1 LIRELS
7 KGAQGSFATRGYIH
21 SESTRKEAKGEIE
34 RTPRLF
40 RAWLV
45 RSLAPKKGGA
55 MNTTLNRGSEIP
67 EPNITRFLF
76 ADRRMAPVW
85 LVLRVYL
92 GYLWLAEGIGK
103 IMEGGWIGAGAGG
116 AVKGFA
122 QGALQ
127 QTGGEYPQVTGWYA
141 GYLENVVI
149 PNAALFSYI
158 VTLGEILVGLGLI
171 VGLFTG
177 IAAFFGG
184 FMNAS
189 FIFAGTAGANPLM
202 FILAILLMLA
212 WRVAGYWGLDRWA
225 LPAIGVP
232 GYPGTAFRTRR
243 SGGIGPRPRVP

>member
-1 LIRELS
+1 MN
-7 KGAQGSFATRGYIH
+7 ADT
-21 SESTRKEAKGEIE
+21 
-34 RTPRLF
+34 TP
-40 RAWLV
+40 
-45 RSLAPKKGGA
+45 
-55 MNTTLNRGSEIP
+55 NRGSEIP

-85 LVLRVYL
+85 LVLRAYL
-92 GYLWLAEGIGK
+92 GYLWLTAGIGK
-103 IMEGGWIGAGAGG
+103 VMEGGWIGEGAGG

-127 QTGGEYPQVTGWYA
+127 QTGGEHPQVTQWYA
-141 GYLENVVI
+141 GFLENVVI
-149 PNAALFSYI
+149 PNATLFSYL
-158 VTLGEILVGLGLI
+158 VTFGEILVGLALI

-177 IAAFFGG
+177 IAAFFGA

-202 FILAILLMLA
+202 FILAILIMMA

-232 GYPGTAFRTRR
+232 GYPGHAFGARR
-243 SGGIGPRPRVP
+243 SRGGGQRPRVQ